1 MLDKNSIKVV
11 TEAKFLGVVFDRTLL
26 YTNYVDYPKTN
37 CLGALD
43 ILKEFG
49 HIDWAQIEKPY
60 STSTEP

>member
-1 MLDKNSIKVV
+1 MLEKIPIKAV

-43 ILKEFG
+43 ILKVVGQTDWEEHYLAF
-49 HIDWAQIEKPY
+49 IDP
-60 STSTEP
+60 